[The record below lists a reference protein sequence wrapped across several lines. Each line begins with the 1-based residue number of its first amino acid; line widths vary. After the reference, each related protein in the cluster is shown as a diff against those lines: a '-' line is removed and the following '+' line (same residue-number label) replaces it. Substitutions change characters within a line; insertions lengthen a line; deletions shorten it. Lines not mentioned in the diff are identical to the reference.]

1 LVQGEVD
8 ERGRDGVALLQQDV
22 GELHHGDEE
31 ARVQDDRRL
40 HGLCFFFPGCF
51 AGLDAS
57 KLYMHNLQYSSWLSG
72 RRRFVAGKHIH
83 WACLSIAIVE
93 YTS

>member
-1 LVQGEVD
+1 VSCLVQGEVD

-40 HGLCFFFPGCF
+40 HGLCFFFL
-51 AGLDAS
+51 AAS
-57 KLYMHNLQYSSWLSG
+57 LGSMLASSICTICSTARGFRGEEDL
-72 RRRFVAGKHIH
+72 
-83 WACLSIAIVE
+83 
-93 YTS
+93 

>member
-1 LVQGEVD
+1 MAAASAASCLVQGEVD

-40 HGLCFFFPGCF
+40 HGLCFF
-51 AGLDAS
+51 
-57 KLYMHNLQYSSWLSG
+57 SWLL
-72 RRRFVAGKHIH
+72 R
-83 WACLSIAIVE
+83 WARC
-93 YTS
+93 